1 MKRRYKIINRTRFSI
16 FVISVFVIVIIGISS
31 FNKVYSSIYE
41 YSYDE
46 IQIIE
51 GDTLW
56 AIALHYMPKDYDVR
70 RMVYDIKEFN
80 GMNTSYIYP
89 GDILKVPLINKY

>member
-16 FVISVFVIVIIGISS
+16 FVIVIIGISS

-56 AIALHYMPKDYDVR
+56 AIALHHMPKDYDVR
-70 RMVYDIKEFN
+70 RKK
-80 GMNTSYIYP
+80 S
-89 GDILKVPLINKY
+89 